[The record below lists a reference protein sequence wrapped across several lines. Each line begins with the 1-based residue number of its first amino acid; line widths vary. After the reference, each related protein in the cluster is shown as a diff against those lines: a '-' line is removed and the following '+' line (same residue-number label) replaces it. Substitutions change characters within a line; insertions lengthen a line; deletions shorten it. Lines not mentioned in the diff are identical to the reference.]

1 MVLTAVSECGLSAN
15 LCRNQ
20 HTMATNEM
28 SQEERILRMV
38 KRVLTDIAK
47 DTSTPPGMKHP
58 LSDKTIQGIRDCL
71 SLISSREK
79 ELAEGAGRPS
89 RSRPEFIDEPKK
101 SQVLTFHKPKKKN
114 PDDEPTH

>member
-1 MVLTAVSECGLSAN
+1 MRPFRHPAQEPVPMTTSEM
-15 LCRNQ
+15 
-20 HTMATNEM
+20 T
-28 SQEERILRMV
+28 QEERILRMV

-58 LSDKTIQGIRDCL
+58 LSDKTIQSIRECL
-71 SLISSREK
+71 SLISSREQ

-101 SQVLTFHKPKKKN
+101 SQVLTFHKPKKN
-114 PDDEPTH
+114 SDSEPSH